1 MAETLKP
8 EPPKPEI
15 DFSRLGPPPASRVL
29 IVGGCG
35 GIGQRLVAA
44 ALRTELQVMV
54 FDLPQAI
61 QQNKPAGGVVATV
74 PIDATDAASVDAAFA
89 ALDKQ
94 WNGLDCLVNLAG
106 FTNARVPLDQ
116 LSPEE
121 FDSIH
126 AGSLRSTF
134 LVARAALPRLRRA
147 GGGTIVHT
155 ASGLATR
162 VMPGFAPYASA
173 KAGVIAL
180 TKAVAVENGPTIRAN
195 TIAPGATDTVF
206 LRGGTGRAATH
217 GGERHIDPETMAK
230 VAPLGR
236 IGVADDIVGPILF
249 LLGPASRFMTGQ
261 VLYINGGSVMP

>member
-1 MAETLKP
+1 MTATAP
-8 EPPKPEI
+8 QPSI
-15 DFSRLGPPPASRVL
+15 DFSRLGPPVGSRVL
-29 IVGGCG
+29 VVGGCG
-35 GIGQRLVAA
+35 GIGQRLVDA
-44 ALRTELQVMV
+44 ALQTRLEVMI
-54 FDLPQAI
+54 FDLKRAI
-61 QQNKPAGGVVATV
+61 DANPPPSGVVAAV
-74 PIDATDAASVDAAFA
+74 AIDATDGHSVDKAFA
-89 ALDKQ
+89 ELDRH
-94 WNGLDCLVNLAG
+94 WDGLDGLVNLAG

-134 LVARAALPRLRRA
+134 LVARAALPRLRKA

-206 LRGGTGRAATH
+206 LRGGTARAPTH
-217 GGERHIDPETMAK
+217 GGERHVDPEAMSK